1 MSNVRRRKSAQTA
14 RCRPFQEC
22 QFRWEICLL
31 SDQVHENAAQAVR
44 QLQGRAKGKL
54 DYSVSSLQVVEE
66 ILDEVA
72 RDKANIKPQAIETL
86 VELIGSYI
94 LEVGYRE
101 HGGEF
106 SWYEKGQQPVL
117 IEGEPTFHV
126 AIMSFDKVRG
136 RISGDRGDNIPF
148 FYEGFTERVKLGTPG
163 TRAVYV

>member
-1 MSNVRRRKSAQTA
+1 
-14 RCRPFQEC
+14 
-22 QFRWEICLL
+22 L
-31 SDQVHENAAQAVR
+31 SDQVHENAAQAVK
-44 QLQGRAKGKL
+44 QLQGRAKEKL

-72 RDKANIKPQAIETL
+72 RNNANIKAQEIEALIEL
-86 VELIGSYI
+86 VGCYI

-106 SWYEKGQQPVL
+106 SWYEEGQQPVL
-117 IEGEPTFHV
+117 IVGEPTFHV

-136 RISGDRGDNIPF
+136 RISGDLGDNIPF
-148 FYEGFTERVKLGTPG
+148 FYEGFTERAKLGTHG